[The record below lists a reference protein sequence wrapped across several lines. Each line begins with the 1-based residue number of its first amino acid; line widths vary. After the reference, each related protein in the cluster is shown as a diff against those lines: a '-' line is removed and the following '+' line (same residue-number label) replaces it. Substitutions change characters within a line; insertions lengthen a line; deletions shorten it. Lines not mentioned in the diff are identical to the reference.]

1 MNCMA
6 ARYIFSCF
14 NCFAS
19 ILATSEPV
27 FYIAS
32 VGAVFALPI
41 PVDGECLVAAGT
53 FHLSYAS
60 MVHLVPMAVPPDHP
74 AGIGAELLLLP
85 FVVLL
90 NRLTALQA
98 VMDLFRFRLL
108 GG

>member
-1 MNCMA
+1 MA

-14 NCFAS
+14 NCLAS

-41 PVDGECLVAAGT
+41 PVDGECLMAARA
-53 FHLSYAS
+53 FHLSYDS
-60 MVHLVPMAVPPDHP
+60 MVHLVTMAIPPGHP
-74 AGIGAELLLLP
+74 AGIGAELFLLP

-98 VMDLFRFRLL
+98 VMGLFRFRLL
-108 GG
+108 EG